1 MEEKPT
7 ALEPAKTKK
16 AVTMNAKKDP
26 LDAVIERINDTYK
39 GDFTEAD
46 RVLIGTLREK
56 LLADKK
62 LRKAAKVDGQQIF
75 EKNVF
80 PQNFRSDCPGLL
92 YREHGNLY
100 EAF

>member
-1 MEEKPT
+1 
-7 ALEPAKTKK
+7 
-16 AVTMNAKKDP
+16 MNAKKDP
-26 LDAVIERINDTYK
+26 LDEVIDRINETYK

-80 PQNFRSDCPGLL
+80 PKILTETAQASYIESTETYTKLFEDTRQV
-92 YREHGNLY
+92 
-100 EAF
+100 